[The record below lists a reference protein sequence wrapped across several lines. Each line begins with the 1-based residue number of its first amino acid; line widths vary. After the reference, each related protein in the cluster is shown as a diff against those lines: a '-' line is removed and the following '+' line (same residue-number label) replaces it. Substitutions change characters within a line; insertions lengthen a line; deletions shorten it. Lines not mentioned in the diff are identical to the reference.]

1 MSRTK
6 INGEQLHIS
15 AFYKR
20 ITNIMSHD
28 GGYHGSPHTGKRNTR
43 TKYTSILHSGVV
55 HAPIAEH
62 GAVLSHGHLSHHY
75 PVEGGYYGRP
85 HTGNY
90 NSRTKWTSIVHGS
103 VPLHHRH
110 FVSVAAA
117 ASAPAAAIATASPQ
131 PSRSPSAPQSAG
143 KPKVD
148 QAQIDA
154 VQKQY
159 VHCFHFCN
167 RRLPHW
173 IFVTIASFIIHL

>member
-1 MSRTK
+1 
-6 INGEQLHIS
+6 
-15 AFYKR
+15 
-20 ITNIMSHD
+20 MSHD

-43 TKYTSILHSGVV
+43 TKYTSILHSGAV

-85 HTGNY
+85 HTGQY

-173 IFVTIASFIIHL
+173 IFVTIASFSIHL